1 MTTQNQFE
9 KDAKVSTTLK
19 DDAIDSSEIKKE
31 LTDEEIASV
40 AGGAT
45 SVSGSS
51 PSGPGGGTNTLHGP
65 ITGTGAKV

>member
-19 DDAIDSSEIKKE
+19 DDAVDSSEIKKE

-40 AGGAT
+40 AGGV
-45 SVSGSS
+45 SSLSGSS
-51 PSGPGGGTNTLHGP
+51 SSGSGAGTNTLLGP
-65 ITGTGAKV
+65 AGPGPKA